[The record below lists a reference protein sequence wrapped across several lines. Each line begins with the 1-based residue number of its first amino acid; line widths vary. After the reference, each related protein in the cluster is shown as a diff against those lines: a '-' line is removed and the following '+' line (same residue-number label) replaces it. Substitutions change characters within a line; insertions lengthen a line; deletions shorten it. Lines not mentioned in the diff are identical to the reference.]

1 MWDLIIEES
10 RRRKN
15 GTEKI
20 IMSLL
25 SLYSLKYKDS
35 VKHKRKLLIY
45 YAVALLTE
53 NVNLDISVINNKD
66 KIMKLKEQINIIY
79 GEIKKNEKPSTSYL
93 FNGLENNNVEKT
105 ANKLEKMNMIGFI
118 PRN

>member
-1 MWDLIIEES
+1 
-10 RRRKN
+10 
-15 GTEKI
+15 
-20 IMSLL
+20 MSLL

-79 GEIKKNEKPSTSYL
+79 GEIKKNEKNQVQVTYL
-93 FNGLENNNVEKT
+93 MVSKIIMLKKQLIN
-105 ANKLEKMNMIGFI
+105 
-118 PRN
+118 